1 MTIGPAP
8 TMRMDRISLR
18 LGMRALELGTGTPPD
33 PAHGVRG
40 RHYWHISAE
49 CGLLPD
55 ASQEGKCEDRGLTI
69 PEGAGPALA
78 ARQDKCHAGLFRCE
92 GKGQGMGSRRSFLI
106 SSVLAVASVLWL
118 GACAAPQPGP
128 ELAPLDFA
136 DEPKLRLYVAR
147 VVFRDETSREEDP
160 AEVGRYFPT
169 PPRVVEES
177 WAKER
182 LAAVGREGE
191 LEAILYDASVRETSL
206 PRTGGLRGLVTRDQ
220 SERYDARLVLALR
233 AYDRN
238 GQFLSGVESRIE
250 RSTTD
255 RK

>member
-1 MTIGPAP
+1 M
-8 TMRMDRISLR
+8 
-18 LGMRALELGTGTPPD
+18 
-33 PAHGVRG
+33 G
-40 RHYWHISAE
+40 R
-49 CGLLPD
+49 
-55 ASQEGKCEDRGLTI
+55 
-69 PEGAGPALA
+69 
-78 ARQDKCHAGLFRCE
+78 
-92 GKGQGMGSRRSFLI
+92 RRSFLI

-128 ELAPLDFA
+128 ELAPIDFA
-136 DEPKLRLYVAR
+136 DEPKLRLDVAR

-169 PPRVVEES
+169 SPRVVAER
-177 WAKER
+177 WVKER
-182 LAAVGREGE
+182 LAPVGREGE

-250 RSTTD
+250 RSTTVPENLGRGERTAIWHRLMEEVAHRLD
-255 RK
+255 QEMERAIREGDLGRLALGASGG